1 MYWQLCR
8 NHELHYANSSTS
20 FHEFIYFIELT
31 HTAAVAEGVECSGWR
46 SRMQWPKE
54 TNAIAEGVECDS
66 WRRHICTL
74 LHKDSTLTV
83 LNIQSRYSTN
93 NLPSL
98 IIHRFAIAYSLALL
112 SSHLQ
117 YMYHSLDASQVLCH
131 VTYGKRQS
139 HRISVMLC
147 RLIYV
152 TYQLVALWYER
163 FYSIIKSP
171 T

>member
-8 NHELHYANSSTS
+8 NHELHYASSSTS
-20 FHEFIYFIELT
+20 FHDFIYFIELT
-31 HTAAVAEGVECSGWR
+31 HTAAVAEED
-46 SRMQWPKE
+46 
-54 TNAIAEGVECDS
+54 ECDS

-83 LNIQSRYSTN
+83 LNIQSRCYSTN
-93 NLPSL
+93 NLPPL
-98 IIHRFAIAYSLALL
+98 IIQCFAIAYSLVLL

-117 YMYHSLDASQVLCH
+117 YMYHSSDASQVPCH
-131 VTYGKRQS
+131 VTYDKHQS

-152 TYQLVALWYER
+152 TYRLVALWHER